1 MTADE
6 LRRIIQRLHDMVAAI
21 YTENKDLRNRV
32 LSLIKYLNT
41 LNSLPDDQLLTRQN
55 ELYER
60 LLEERDHMAGHELEV
75 SQLVN
80 EIKQLGAR
88 LRPDDS

>member
-6 LRRIIQRLHDMVAAI
+6 LRRIIRQLHDMVAAI
-21 YTENKDLRNRV
+21 YTENKDLRNHV
-32 LSLIKYLNT
+32 LSLIEYLNT
-41 LNSLPDDQLLTRQN
+41 LYALPDDQLLARQN

-60 LLEERDHMAGHELEV
+60 LLEERDHMVGHKLEV

-88 LRPDDS
+88 LRPDAS